1 MTASA
6 PRPFG
11 ALSDL
16 RIIDLTQ
23 MLAGPYGTMMLADHG
38 AQVIKVEPFGGD
50 MTRGAGPYRAGD
62 ARKVL
67 GGYFQS
73 IDRNKLSV
81 CLDLKTEAGRAALK
95 MLVRDADALTENFRA
110 GVMERLG
117 LGYEVL
123 REINPR
129 LVYGALRGFGDQR
142 TGESPY
148 LDWPAFDVVAQA
160 MGGIMA
166 ITGPDPSTP
175 TKVGPG
181 VGDIVP
187 GMMLAFGVLSAVH
200 HAKRTGQGQFVDV
213 AMVDAVLAI
222 CERAIWQHSVQG
234 LTPGPEGNHHP
245 FLCPFGMFPAA
256 DGFITIAAQQD
267 SFFQILCDSIGAQSI
282 AADPRYADSKARSE
296 NRRALIDLLSTFT
309 GRLTKAELVARLG
322 GRIPFGPGRN
332 IAEIERDPHFAAR
345 QMVVEVAQPGA
356 APIRIA
362 GVPIKMTATPGGVH
376 ARAPLLGEHTRAQL
390 KRAGLSDAEIQ
401 ILIDGRAAAAA
412 DSQETITP

>member
-1 MTASA
+1 MKTLA
-6 PRPFG
+6 PKPFG

-38 AQVIKVEPFGGD
+38 AEVIKIEPLGGD
-50 MTRGAGPYRAGD
+50 MTRGAGPYRADD

-73 IDRNKLSV
+73 IDRNKQSV
-81 CLDLKTEAGRAALK
+81 CLDLKTEPGRAALK
-95 MLVRDADALTENFRA
+95 ALVRDADALTENFRA

-142 TGESPY
+142 TGASPY

-166 ITGPDPSTP
+166 ITGPDASTP

-200 HAKRTGQGQFVDV
+200 LARRTGQGQFVDV
-213 AMVDAVLAI
+213 SMVDAVLAI
-222 CERAIWQHSVQG
+222 CERAIYQHSVQG
-234 LTPGPEGNHHP
+234 VTPGPEGNHHP

-256 DGFITIAAQQD
+256 DGFVTIAAQQD
-267 SFFQILCDSIGAQSI
+267 SFFQILCESIGAQSI
-282 AADPRYADSKARSE
+282 SADPRFANSKSRSE
-296 NRRALIDLLSTFT
+296 NRAVLITLLSAFT
-309 GRLTKAELVARLG
+309 TRLSKAELVAKLG
-322 GRIPFGPGRN
+322 GKIPFGPVMN

-345 QMVVEVAQPGA
+345 QMVVEVEQPGA

-390 KRAGLSDAEIQ
+390 KRAGLTDAEIQ

-412 DSQETITP
+412 DSQEPIAP